1 MISSANN
8 NAGFGQ
14 INQGLVELSNVDV
27 ADTMSKMIITQRAYQ
42 MNSKAL
48 QSTDEML
55 QTINKFTE

>member
-1 MISSANN
+1 
-8 NAGFGQ
+8 
-14 INQGLVELSNVDV
+14 
-27 ADTMSKMIITQRAYQ
+27 MSKMIITQRAYQ